1 MNLSAPDKPPLQI
14 ILVEDDFDLRQSLAD
29 YLRLREM
36 IVTEAASGLEFY
48 KELNKGTFDV
58 AVVDI
63 NLPDTTGYE
72 IVRELSSLNSIGIIM
87 LTARTARQDRVDG
100 YSTGADL
107 YMTKPVDGEELG
119 LAITNLAKRTRANN
133 KIVSTNKDDTLRFN
147 RHERAVYNS
156 DNRKVLLSVRESL
169 IFDYL
174 TLNSGRTVKRE
185 EISKLLFDDTI
196 KPESRSLD
204 AALARLRFKFKNS
217 GIRFPIQIVHGLGI
231 KIDKTVIF

>member
-87 LTARTARQDRVDG
+87 LTARTARQG
-100 YSTGADL
+100 S
-107 YMTKPVDGEELG
+107 
-119 LAITNLAKRTRANN
+119 
-133 KIVSTNKDDTLRFN
+133 
-147 RHERAVYNS
+147 
-156 DNRKVLLSVRESL
+156 
-169 IFDYL
+169 
-174 TLNSGRTVKRE
+174 SGWV
-185 EISKLLFDDTI
+185 
-196 KPESRSLD
+196 
-204 AALARLRFKFKNS
+204 
-217 GIRFPIQIVHGLGI
+217 
-231 KIDKTVIF
+231 